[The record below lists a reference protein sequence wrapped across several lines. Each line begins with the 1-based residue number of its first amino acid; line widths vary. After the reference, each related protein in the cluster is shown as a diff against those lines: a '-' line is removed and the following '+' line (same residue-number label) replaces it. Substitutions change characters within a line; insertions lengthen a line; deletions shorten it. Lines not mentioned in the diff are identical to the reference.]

1 MPRSIPSPK
10 RLREIHPALEEPLNR
25 LWRATAEILSN
36 AVASA
41 VEDALERV
49 EGKGEEVLERVRA
62 AKGVAK
68 KHSRRG
74 RRTPRPQAGEPLS
87 KKRQRKS

>member
-10 RLREIHPALEEPLNR
+10 RLREIHPALEEPLNQ
-25 LWRATAEILSN
+25 LWRVTAEILSN

-41 VEDALERV
+41 VEDVLERV
-49 EGKGEEVLERVRA
+49 EGKGEEVLERVRSA
-62 AKGVAK
+62 QGVAK

-74 RRTPRPQAGEPLS
+74 RRTPRPQTGERLPA
-87 KKRQRKS
+87 KGKRHG